1 MCKPQFDYLCILGY
15 VCSTISMF
23 QIHIFIRS
31 HLHNL
36 HRLNYFIFK
45 HSNGSKTE
53 DYGLNEI
60 LNMSTISYENQI
72 DTVQIKIKITKMIQ
86 YRESQLRAKQTEKKK
101 REKRT
106 KKKKGKEATK
116 VHI

>member
-1 MCKPQFDYLCILGY
+1 
-15 VCSTISMF
+15 
-23 QIHIFIRS
+23 
-31 HLHNL
+31 
-36 HRLNYFIFK
+36 
-45 HSNGSKTE
+45 
-53 DYGLNEI
+53 
-60 LNMSTISYENQI
+60 MSTISYENQI